1 MEMESDDGSA
11 TMTADI
17 SISYPATVNII
28 EPTEYVNLMDVFQE
42 MITNMLY
49 MNEGLE
55 QMEMPLETPFE
66 FDFYEEV

>member
-1 MEMESDDGSA
+1 
-11 TMTADI
+11 MTADI